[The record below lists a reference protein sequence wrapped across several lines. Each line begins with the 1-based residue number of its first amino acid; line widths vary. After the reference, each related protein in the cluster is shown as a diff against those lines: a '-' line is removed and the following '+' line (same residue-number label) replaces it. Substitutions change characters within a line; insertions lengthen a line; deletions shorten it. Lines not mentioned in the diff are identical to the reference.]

1 MAVCTSSFA
10 AAKHKTGFMNNLRTK
25 ARIFGVLFILAFL
38 FYGIGN
44 GMVDEL
50 AASPDALA
58 QIANN
63 KAQAVTG
70 IILLAVL
77 HSIGNIGL
85 AVIMFSIVRQYSTA
99 KAYGYLLF
107 AIMATVLLTIGGVFL
122 WQLLPLSEAY
132 ASATNKDCMQ
142 QLVAVCRQ
150 GNVVSYQLGMA
161 MWAVGGV
168 LLTAILYKT
177 QLVPRWLSIWGMVGY
192 VIFFAGTIAE
202 LFQQHIG
209 VALSLPGGLFE
220 IVLGIRAIVK
230 GFNTVA
236 N

>member
-1 MAVCTSSFA
+1 
-10 AAKHKTGFMNNLRTK
+10 MNNLRTK
-25 ARIFGVLFILAFL
+25 ARVFGVLFILVFL
-38 FYGIGN
+38 FYGIGS

-63 KAQAVTG
+63 KAQAAAG

-77 HSIGNIGL
+77 HSMGNIGL
-85 AVIMFSIVRQYSTA
+85 AVIMYGIVRQYSTT
-99 KAYGYLLF
+99 KAYGYLIF
-107 AIMATVLLTIGGVFL
+107 AIMATVLLTVGGVFL
-122 WQLLPLSEAY
+122 WQLLPLSDAY

-142 QLVAVCRQ
+142 QLAAACRQ
-150 GNVVSYQLGMA
+150 GNAVSYQLGMA
-161 MWAVGGV
+161 MWAVSGT
-168 LLTAILYKT
+168 LLAVILYRA
-177 QLVPRWLSIWGMVGY
+177 QLVPKWLSIWGIAGY
-192 VIFFAGTIAE
+192 IILFAGTMAE

-220 IVLGIRAIVK
+220 IVLSIRAIIK

>member
-1 MAVCTSSFA
+1 
-10 AAKHKTGFMNNLRTK
+10 MNNLRTK
-25 ARIFGVLFILAFL
+25 EKLFGVLFILVFL
-38 FYGIGN
+38 FYGIGS

-50 AASPDALA
+50 AASPDALT

-63 KAQAVTG
+63 KAQVVVG

-77 HSIGNIGL
+77 HSMGNIGL
-85 AVIMFSIVRQYSTA
+85 AVIMFGIVRQYSKA

-107 AIMATVLLTIGGVFL
+107 ATMATVLLTVGGVLL

-132 ASATNKDCMQ
+132 ATATNKDCVQ
-142 QLVAVCRQ
+142 QLAAACRQ
-150 GNVVSYQLGMA
+150 GNAASYQLGMA
-161 MWAVGGV
+161 MWATGGV
-168 LLTAILYKT
+168 LLCMVLYKT
-177 QLVPRWLSIWGMVGY
+177 QLIPRWMSIWGMAGY
-192 VIFFAGTIAE
+192 VLLFAGTMAE
-202 LFQQHIG
+202 LFQLHVG

-230 GFNTVA
+230 GFSTVV

>member
-1 MAVCTSSFA
+1 
-10 AAKHKTGFMNNLRTK
+10 MNNLRTK
-25 ARIFGVLFILAFL
+25 ARVFGVLFILVFL
-38 FYGIGN
+38 FYGIGS

-50 AASPDALA
+50 AASPDALM
-58 QIANN
+58 QITNN
-63 KAQAVTG
+63 KVQVVVG

-77 HSIGNIGL
+77 HSMGNIGL
-85 AVIMFSIVRQYSTA
+85 AAIMFSIVRQYSTA

-107 AIMATVLLTIGGVFL
+107 ATMATVMLTIGGVFL
-122 WQLLPLSEAY
+122 WQLLPLSDAY
-132 ASATNKDCMQ
+132 ASAANKDCME
-142 QLVAVCRQ
+142 QLAAACRQ
-150 GNVVSYQLGMA
+150 GNAVSYQLGMA

-168 LLTAILYKT
+168 LLASILYKT
-177 QLVPRWLSIWGMVGY
+177 KLVPRWLSIWGIVGY
-192 VIFFAGTIAE
+192 IIFFAGTIAE

>member
-1 MAVCTSSFA
+1 
-10 AAKHKTGFMNNLRTK
+10 MNNLRTK

-85 AVIMFSIVRQYSTA
+85 AVIMFSIVRQYSTI

-107 AIMATVLLTIGGVFL
+107 ATMATVLLTIGGVFL

-132 ASATNKDCMQ
+132 ASATNKDSMQ
-142 QLVAVCRQ
+142 QLATACRQ

-161 MWAVGGV
+161 MWAVGGM